1 MYHFAILF
9 LSFVAVVNVAVL
21 PVILAHLVFC
31 FFSFPFF
38 LLLVPMCSLCSF
50 SLICYC
56 FGGVQ
61 LIVFACVFFMCFLFE
76 FAITLGIHV
85 FPEKS
90 YPKYFLGRSL
100 DLSVTGTVLVGITKK
115 SRTQMREC
123 FHRHYVRKLCTW
135 HVLTDC
141 ERL

>member
-9 LSFVAVVNVAVL
+9 LSFVVVVNVAVL

-31 FFSFPFF
+31 YFSFPFF

-61 LIVFACVFFMCFLFE
+61 LIVFACVFFMCACNPVVILPFMFIALCFLFE

-90 YPKYFLGRSL
+90 YPKYFLR
-100 DLSVTGTVLVGITKK
+100 
-115 SRTQMREC
+115 R
-123 FHRHYVRKLCTW
+123 
-135 HVLTDC
+135 
-141 ERL
+141 